1 MTRIWFWLV
10 VLGLLAAIGTGALTE
25 TLEAIFWATGA
36 TVYRPL
42 SFPDATPCAVRS
54 ITVSRPR
61 TAAARVSPCRSR
73 AALCASS
80 WRLRTVEVVRICHKP
95 QAANANAARVIKSLD
110 TKGFQENH
118 ATPVAAGSN
127 SGPLMCHL
135 PFG

>member
-61 TAAARVSPCRSR
+61 TAAARV
-73 AALCASS
+73 
-80 WRLRTVEVVRICHKP
+80 
-95 QAANANAARVIKSLD
+95 IKSLD